1 MWNSQLKVSQNH
13 FMAVSLFYVILLITL
28 MMTFYQTQ
36 LDTFTMLAALLLV
49 LEWWRA
55 LRYFMMI
62 RGELALFY
70 DNKQLYWSRQ
80 RWYVV
85 KPPLYLY
92 FLVVI
97 NLQSIRNGKQQLLIL
112 IINNLTYQD
121 WRSLN
126 YYLRQFYSR

>member
-13 FMAVSLFYVILLITL
+13 FMAVSLFYVILLIAL

-36 LDTFTMLAALLLV
+36 LDTFTMLAVLLLV

-55 LRYFMMI
+55 LRYFMTI

-70 DNKQLYWSRQ
+70 DIKQLYWSRQ

-112 IINNLTYQD
+112 IFNNLTNQD

-126 YYLRQFYSR
+126 YYLRQFYSS

>member
-28 MMTFYQTQ
+28 MMTFYQIQ
-36 LDTFTMLAALLLV
+36 LDTFTMLAVLLLV

-70 DNKQLYWSRQ
+70 DIKQLYWSRQ

-112 IINNLTYQD
+112 IFNNLTYQD

>member
-1 MWNSQLKVSQNH
+1 MWNSQLKVSQNY
-13 FMAVSLFYVILLITL
+13 FMAVSLFYVILLIAL

-36 LDTFTMLAALLLV
+36 LDSFTMLAVMLLV
-49 LEWWRA
+49 IEWWRA
-55 LRYFMMI
+55 LRYFMTI

-70 DNKQLYWSRQ
+70 DIKQLYWARQ

-112 IINNLTYQD
+112 IFNNLTNQD

-126 YYLRQFYSR
+126 YYLRQFYSS

>member
-36 LDTFTMLAALLLV
+36 LDTFTMLAVLLLV
-49 LEWWRA
+49 IEWWRA

-112 IINNLTYQD
+112 IFNNLTYRD

>member
-1 MWNSQLKVSQNH
+1 
-13 FMAVSLFYVILLITL
+13 MAVSLFYVTLLITL

-36 LDTFTMLAALLLV
+36 LDSFTMLAVMLLV
-49 LEWWRA
+49 IEWWRA
-55 LRYFMMI
+55 LRYFMTI

-70 DNKQLYWSRQ
+70 DIKQLYWSRQ

-112 IINNLTYQD
+112 IFNNLTYQD

-126 YYLRQFYSR
+126 YYLRQFYSS

>member
-36 LDTFTMLAALLLV
+36 LDTFTMLAVLLLV
-49 LEWWRA
+49 IEWWRA
-55 LRYFMMI
+55 LRYFMTI

-70 DNKQLYWSRQ
+70 DIKQLYWSRQ

-112 IINNLTYQD
+112 IFNNLTYRD

>member
-36 LDTFTMLAALLLV
+36 LDTFTMLAVLLLV
-49 LEWWRA
+49 IEWWRA

-70 DNKQLYWSRQ
+70 DIKQLYWSRQ

-112 IINNLTYQD
+112 IFNNLTYQD

-126 YYLRQFYSR
+126 YYLRQFYSS

>member
-36 LDTFTMLAALLLV
+36 LDTFTMLAVLLLV
-49 LEWWRA
+49 IEWWRA

-70 DNKQLYWSRQ
+70 DIKQLYWSRQ

-112 IINNLTYQD
+112 IFNNLTYRD

>member
-36 LDTFTMLAALLLV
+36 LDSFTMLAVLLLV

-55 LRYFMMI
+55 LRYFMTI

-70 DNKQLYWSRQ
+70 DIKQLYWSRQ

-112 IINNLTYQD
+112 IFNNLTNQD

>member
-36 LDTFTMLAALLLV
+36 LDSFTMLAVILLV
-49 LEWWRA
+49 IEWWRA
-55 LRYFMMI
+55 LRYFMTI

-70 DNKQLYWSRQ
+70 DIKQLYWSRQ

-112 IINNLTYQD
+112 IFNNLTNQD

-126 YYLRQFYSR
+126 YYLRQFYSC

>member
-112 IINNLTYQD
+112 IFNNLTYRD

>member
-36 LDTFTMLAALLLV
+36 LDTFTMLAVLLLV

-62 RGELALFY
+62 RGELALFF

>member
-36 LDTFTMLAALLLV
+36 LDTFTMLAVLLLV

-70 DNKQLYWSRQ
+70 DIKQLYWSRQ

-112 IINNLTYQD
+112 IFNNLTYRD

-126 YYLRQFYSR
+126 YYLRQFYSS

>member
-36 LDTFTMLAALLLV
+36 LDTFTMLAVLLLV

-70 DNKQLYWSRQ
+70 DIKKLYWSRQ

-112 IINNLTYQD
+112 IFNNLTNQD

-126 YYLRQFYSR
+126 YYLRQFYSS

>member
-36 LDTFTMLAALLLV
+36 LDTFTMLAVLLLV

-112 IINNLTYQD
+112 IFNNLTNQD

-126 YYLRQFYSR
+126 YYLRQFYSS

>member
-36 LDTFTMLAALLLV
+36 LDTFTMLAVLLLV

-70 DNKQLYWSRQ
+70 DIKQLYWSRQ

>member
-1 MWNSQLKVSQNH
+1 MWNSQLKVSQNY
-13 FMAVSLFYVILLITL
+13 FMAVSLFYIILLITL

-36 LDTFTMLAALLLV
+36 LDSFTMLAVMLLV
-49 LEWWRA
+49 IEWWRA
-55 LRYFMMI
+55 LRYFMTI

-70 DNKQLYWSRQ
+70 DIKQLYWSRQ

-112 IINNLTYQD
+112 IFNNLTYRD

-126 YYLRQFYSR
+126 YYLRQFYSS

>member
-1 MWNSQLKVSQNH
+1 MWNSQLKVSQNY

-36 LDTFTMLAALLLV
+36 LDSFTMLAVMLLV
-49 LEWWRA
+49 IEWWRA
-55 LRYFMMI
+55 LCYFMTI

-70 DNKQLYWSRQ
+70 DIKQLYWSRQ

-112 IINNLTYQD
+112 IFNNLTNQD

>member
-36 LDTFTMLAALLLV
+36 LDIFTMLAVLLLV
-49 LEWWRA
+49 IEWWRA

-70 DNKQLYWSRQ
+70 DIKQLYWSRQ

-112 IINNLTYQD
+112 IFNNLTYRD

>member
-36 LDTFTMLAALLLV
+36 LDTFTMLAVLLLV

-55 LRYFMMI
+55 LRYFMTI

-70 DNKQLYWSRQ
+70 DIKQLYWSRQ

-112 IINNLTYQD
+112 IFNNLTYQD

-126 YYLRQFYSR
+126 YYLRQFYSS

>member
-36 LDTFTMLAALLLV
+36 LDTFTMLAVLLLV
-49 LEWWRA
+49 IEWWRA
-55 LRYFMMI
+55 LRYFMTI

-70 DNKQLYWSRQ
+70 DIKQLYWSRQ

-112 IINNLTYQD
+112 IFNNLTNQD

>member
-112 IINNLTYQD
+112 IFNNLTNQD

>member
-36 LDTFTMLAALLLV
+36 LDTFTMLAVLLLV
-49 LEWWRA
+49 IEWWRA

-70 DNKQLYWSRQ
+70 DIKQLYWSRQ

-112 IINNLTYQD
+112 IFNNLTNQD

>member
-36 LDTFTMLAALLLV
+36 LDSFTMLAVLLLV

-55 LRYFMMI
+55 LRYFMTI

-70 DNKQLYWSRQ
+70 DIKQLYWSRQ

-112 IINNLTYQD
+112 IFNNLTNQD

-126 YYLRQFYSR
+126 YYLRQFYSS

>member
-1 MWNSQLKVSQNH
+1 MWNSQLKVSQNY

-36 LDTFTMLAALLLV
+36 LDSFTMLAVMLLV
-49 LEWWRA
+49 IEWWRA
-55 LRYFMMI
+55 LRYFMTI

-70 DNKQLYWSRQ
+70 DIKQLYWSRQ

-112 IINNLTYQD
+112 IFNNLTNQD

-126 YYLRQFYSR
+126 YYLRQFYSS

>member
-1 MWNSQLKVSQNH
+1 MWNSQLKVSQNY

-36 LDTFTMLAALLLV
+36 LDTFTMLAVLLLV

-70 DNKQLYWSRQ
+70 DIKQLYWSRQ

-112 IINNLTYQD
+112 IFNNLTNQD

>member
-36 LDTFTMLAALLLV
+36 LDTFTMLAVLLLV

-55 LRYFMMI
+55 LRYFMTI

-70 DNKQLYWSRQ
+70 DIKQLYWSRQ

>member
-36 LDTFTMLAALLLV
+36 LDTFTMLAVLLLV

-62 RGELALFY
+62 RGELALFF

-112 IINNLTYQD
+112 IFNNLTYQD

>member
-36 LDTFTMLAALLLV
+36 LDTFTMLAVLLLV
-49 LEWWRA
+49 IEWWRA
-55 LRYFMMI
+55 LRYFMTI

-70 DNKQLYWSRQ
+70 DIKQLYWSRQ

-112 IINNLTYQD
+112 IFNNLTNQD

-126 YYLRQFYSR
+126 YYLRQFYSS

>member
-36 LDTFTMLAALLLV
+36 LDTFTMLAVLLLV
-49 LEWWRA
+49 IEWWRA

-70 DNKQLYWSRQ
+70 DIKQLYWSRQ

-112 IINNLTYQD
+112 IFNNLTYQD

>member
-1 MWNSQLKVSQNH
+1 MWNSQLKVSQNY

-36 LDTFTMLAALLLV
+36 LDTFTMLAVLLLV

-55 LRYFMMI
+55 LRYFMTI

-70 DNKQLYWSRQ
+70 DIKQLYWSRQ

-112 IINNLTYQD
+112 IFNNLTNQD

-126 YYLRQFYSR
+126 YYLRQFYSS

>member
-36 LDTFTMLAALLLV
+36 LDTFTMLAVLLLV

-112 IINNLTYQD
+112 IFNNLTYQD